1 MFKFVLGS
9 LIRTGID
16 LSRTFYRVN
25 RLSGYRSIQYGLNEY
40 DFQEDNWE
48 ESYNDIIDAQIEKAV
63 NAGQET
69 LLGDDYFRK
78 EAKDYCSEVASA
90 YEPDSFV
97 AYLKGGLGDE
107 KFNAINIIIE
117 ECSIELAEA
126 HNEAFNFGNFSDLYN
141 SNTMYGNY
149 SNAVAA
155 YSRSAGAK
163 YKTANWYGSKA
174 HLAEK
179 GKTINTFL
187 RNNPGGR
194 SRNQPG
200 SPYAGRTM
208 AQSNAVSR
216 KTIQRFLAVNPR
228 GTLRTP

>member
-1 MFKFVLGS
+1 MMFKFVLGS

-25 RLSGYRSIQYGLNEY
+25 RLTGYRSIQYDLTP
-40 DFQEDNWE
+40 DWFDDDNWE
-48 ESYNDIIDAQIEKAV
+48 EYSNEIIDAQIEKAV

-78 EAKDYCSEVASA
+78 EAKDYCNESGSS
-90 YEPDSFV
+90 YNSDDFIS
-97 AYLKGGLGDE
+97 YIKGGLGDE

-117 ECSIELAEA
+117 ECSVELLEA
-126 HNEAFNFGNFSDLYN
+126 HNDAFNFGNFSDLYN

-149 SNAVAA
+149 SNAAAA
-155 YSRSAGAK
+155 YSRSAAAR
-163 YKTANWYGSKA
+163 YKTQNWYGSKA
-174 HLAEK
+174 HLADK
-179 GKTINTFL
+179 GKTITTFL

-200 SPYAGRTM
+200 SPFAGRTTT
-208 AQSNAVSR
+208 QSRAVSR
-216 KTIQRFLAVNPR
+216 QTVKKFLAVNPR
-228 GTLRTP
+228 GTSR